1 MSAGLDTGIG
11 IDLSVFGS
19 IGESL
24 SRVASMMENRENRR
38 RKLFEQLHQVPIAC
52 PDVPIFSSAGVL
64 QMPDTLS
71 PKAGYMWS
79 VRRLAATGF
88 SAGTVLIYK
97 NGAVIGNGANATA
110 LGGEAVAPFASA
122 GVLTFGRGELLMDQN
137 DQLIITASN
146 ITLTVS
152 GGPGVQIGG
161 AADCFERW
169 LLPEYLG

>member
-38 RKLFEQLHQVPIAC
+38 RKLFEQLHQVPITC
-52 PDVPIFSSAGVL
+52 PDIAINTGAGVL
-64 QMPDTLS
+64 QMADTLS

-79 VRRLAATGF
+79 IRRITATGF
-88 SAGTVLIYK
+88 SAGTVLAYK

-122 GVLTFGRGELLMDQN
+122 GVLTFGRGELLLDQN
-137 DQLIITASN
+137 DQLIWTATG
-146 ITLTVS
+146 ITLNAGNAAGIQV
-152 GGPGVQIGG
+152 GG

>member
-24 SRVASMMENRENRR
+24 SRMASMMENRENRR
-38 RKLFEQLHQVPIAC
+38 RKLFEQLHQVPITC
-52 PDVPIFSSAGVL
+52 PDIPINSGAGVL

-79 VRRLAATGF
+79 IRRLAATGF
-88 SAGTVLIYK
+88 TAGTVLGYK
-97 NGAVIGNGANATA
+97 NGFVTGNGANAVA
-110 LGGEAVAPFASA
+110 NGGEAVAPFSQAE
-122 GVLTFGRGELLMDQN
+122 VLTFGRGELLLDQN
-137 DQLIITASN
+137 DQLIWTAAS
-146 ITLTVS
+146 ITLSVAGSS
-152 GGPGVQIGG
+152 GIQIGG

-169 LLPEYLG
+169 LLPEYLA